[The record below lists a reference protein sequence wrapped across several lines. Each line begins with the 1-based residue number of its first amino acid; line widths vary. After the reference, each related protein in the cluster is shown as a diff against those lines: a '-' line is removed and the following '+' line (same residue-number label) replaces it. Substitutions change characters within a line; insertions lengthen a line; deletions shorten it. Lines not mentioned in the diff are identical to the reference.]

1 MSRNV
6 LFASSIALGLAMIAP
21 GCSSSPKQESTG
33 EYIDSSAITATVKA
47 DLLAEPGLSSMQIS
61 VETYK
66 DVVQLSGF
74 VDSYDVKRRAGSIAM
89 AVDGVKSVRN
99 DLVVR

>member
-1 MSRNV
+1 MTRSM
-6 LFASSIALGLAMIAP
+6 LLASSFALGLAMIAP

-33 EYIDSSAITATVKA
+33 EYIDSSAITAQVKA
-47 DLLAEPGLSSMQIS
+47 DLLAEPGVSSMQIG

-74 VDSYDVKRRAGSIAM
+74 VDSDDVKRRAGSIAM
-89 AVDGVKSVRN
+89 AVDGVKAVRN
-99 DLVVR
+99 DLVIR

>member
-1 MSRNV
+1 MPRSL
-6 LFASSIALGLAMIAP
+6 LFASSIALSLTMIAP

-33 EYIDSSAITATVKA
+33 EYIDSSAVTAEVKA
-47 DLLAEPGLSSMQIS
+47 DLLAAPGLKSMQIS

-66 DVVQLSGF
+66 GVVQLSGF
-74 VDSYDVKRRAGSIAM
+74 VDSYDAKRHAGSIAM

>member
-1 MSRNV
+1 MSRSL

-33 EYIDSSAITATVKA
+33 EYIDSSAITAKVKA
-47 DLLAEPGLSSMQIS
+47 DLLAEPGLSSMQIG

-74 VDSYDVKRRAGSIAM
+74 VNSYSVKRRAESIAM

-99 DLVVR
+99 DLVIK

>member
-1 MSRNV
+1 MSRSL
-6 LFASSIALGLAMIAP
+6 LFASSIALALASIVP
-21 GCSSSPKQESTG
+21 GCSSTTKQESTG
-33 EYIDSSAITATVKA
+33 EYIDSSAITAKVKA
-47 DLLAEPGLSSMQIS
+47 DLLAEPGLSSMPIS

-74 VDSYDVKRRAGSIAM
+74 VESQDVKRRAGSIAL